1 MSMVP
6 NDEPFETLPS
16 PDMGLP
22 DGFCVYEAKDFST
35 IDRWVEWAD
44 SHDAVLRRGS
54 RQAGM
59 MSVTTS
65 CITPISRGKCRSSR
79 RPSKSTEAPNALS
92 TLTSRVR

>member
-6 NDEPFETLPS
+6 NDEPFETLLP
-16 PDMGLP
+16 PDTGLRE
-22 DGFCVYEAKDFST
+22 GFCVYEAKDFST
-35 IDRWVEWAD
+35 IDRWVEWVD
-44 SHDAVLRRGS
+44 SHGAVLRRDFP
-54 RQAGM
+54 QAGM